1 MRQIILSLLLLLNY
15 YSAAAQMHDNHWIFG
30 YTYAAG
36 NTDGT
41 LLHFEKGYPEFR
53 LENVRQDYFYYA
65 IVCSDSAGNLIFHTD
80 GRQLRNRLH
89 QLMPGGEVINPG
101 KMREEFWD
109 GYPTLTGGMAIP
121 APGRENFY
129 YLIHTTLKDGE
140 PITILC
146 PELLYTLI
154 DMNANNGLG
163 SVVEANSV
171 IASGELP
178 SPTLIK
184 HGNGRDW
191 WLVVGE
197 YLSKTYLIYL
207 IDPTGIHL
215 VQQQAIAPASL
226 TNESYTEA
234 SPDGKYF
241 IITDSNTGLW
251 IFDFD
256 RCSGHLSNPRVLP
269 YQPPAFFTSTLAFS
283 PDSRFLYAGTHLVSY
298 QVDMQ
303 SIDSETI
310 AIDTIARYEY
320 GASPAPPYM
329 THFFLPET
337 AADGKIYYGTFNNS
351 RAYHVI
357 NRPNLPLLAAD
368 MAQRGLELPKH
379 NMMTR
384 CYFPNYRLGRW
395 EDAPCDSLAFAPG
408 AEDRFSHIPWSENKP
423 LRSTESI
430 KVLKLPPGFN
440 IPAATNEPPGEAF
453 NPLNMKT
460 IFRQELEKRKNR
472 ATENKTG
479 QPRKQE

>member
-1 MRQIILSLLLLLNY
+1 M
-15 YSAAAQMHDNHWIFG
+15 
-30 YTYAAG
+30 
-36 NTDGT
+36 
-41 LLHFEKGYPEFR
+41 
-53 LENVRQDYFYYA
+53 
-65 IVCSDSAGNLIFHTD
+65 
-80 GRQLRNRLH
+80 
-89 QLMPGGEVINPG
+89 
-101 KMREEFWD
+101 
-109 GYPTLTGGMAIP
+109 IP
-121 APGRENFY
+121 A
-129 YLIHTTLKDGE
+129 
-140 PITILC
+140 
-146 PELLYTLI
+146 
-154 DMNANNGLG
+154 
-163 SVVEANSV
+163 
-171 IASGELP
+171 
-178 SPTLIK
+178 IK
-184 HGNGRDW
+184 H
-191 WLVVGE
+191 
-197 YLSKTYLIYL
+197 
-207 IDPTGIHL
+207 
-215 VQQQAIAPASL
+215 
-226 TNESYTEA
+226 
-234 SPDGKYF
+234 F
-241 IITDSNTGLW
+241 ISNDDNTGLW

-256 RCSGHLSNPRVLP
+256 RCSGSLSNPRVLP
-269 YQPPAFFTSTLAFS
+269 YQPPVFWTATLAFS

-320 GASPAPPYM
+320 GASPAPPFM
-329 THFFLPET
+329 THFFFPET

-440 IPAATNEPPGEAF
+440 IPAAANEPPGEAF

-472 ATENKTG
+472 TTENNTG